1 MSEDARPTALR
12 GVNLALRFALELCAL
27 AVLAYWGVHTH
38 AGATGWLLGGAAV
51 LAAAVLWGALVAPR
65 RALDAPAPV
74 RLAAELAVL
83 AAAAAGLADAGRRT
97 LAAAL
102 VVVWLINLG
111 LLRAI
116 PR

>member
-27 AVLAYWGVHTH
+27 AALAYWGVHTH

-51 LAAAVLWGALVAPR
+51 LAAAVLWG
-65 RALDAPAPV
+65 
-74 RLAAELAVL
+74 
-83 AAAAAGLADAGRRT
+83 T

>member
-51 LAAAVLWGALVAPR
+51 LAAAVLWG
-65 RALDAPAPV
+65 
-74 RLAAELAVL
+74 
-83 AAAAAGLADAGRRT
+83 T